1 MESINQYGVWF
12 ALGYPIIKEII
23 IPLARRVI
31 PAKVKSEIKS
41 GQEQQKHEFEMEK
54 TRLDAEIEYKKS
66 LIEYKKSLAE
76 SISQI
81 SKTQAQQVEISRVQ
95 GEQIQ
100 VIYADTKEIKE
111 ALKRPR
117 KAVK

>member
-1 MESINQYGVWF
+1 MENINQYGVWF

-41 GQEQQKHEFEMEK
+41 GQEQQKHDFAMEQK
-54 TRLDAEIEYKKS
+54 RLDAEID
-66 LIEYKKSLAE
+66 YKKSLAE